1 MTSIRRRGASPLLA
15 AGFAAALVGAAC
27 GPEQPEE
34 PSPGVEME
42 APTEEPGEAGQ
53 EPGELDELDT
63 EPTEVPETEPAEEV
77 APPEETD
84 EAPDDETEPIEGEET
99 TEASDDGEVGVVAV
113 TDVRVG
119 THADFDRVVFEIEG
133 DGLAGWD
140 VRYVDEATSQG
151 SGEEVEVA
159 GDAVLAVALQNVTLP
174 PDLPAD
180 IEIWEEDRV
189 EGPIGGLIAE
199 VVNDTI
205 FEGIQLVFV
214 GLDEERAFV
223 IERFED
229 PQRVVIDIPHGS

>member
-1 MTSIRRRGASPLLA
+1 MLA
-15 AGFAAALVGAAC
+15 AGFAAALIGAAC
-27 GPEQPEE
+27 GPEEPEE

-53 EPGELDELDT
+53 EPSEPDEAEGEPAEG
-63 EPTEVPETEPAEEV
+63 PETETSETGSAED
-77 APPEETD
+77 PRTTEETD

-99 TEASDDGEVGVVAV
+99 TEASDDGEFGVVAV

-119 THADFDRVVFEIEG
+119 SHTGFDRVVFEIEG

-159 GDAVLAVALQNVTLP
+159 GDAVLAVALHNVTLP
-174 PDLPAD
+174 PDLPSD
-180 IEIWEEDRV
+180 IEIWDGDRL
-189 EGPIGGLIAE
+189 EGPIDGVIAE

-205 FEGIQLVFV
+205 FEGIQLIFV

-229 PQRVVIDIPHGS
+229 PQRVVIDIPHGP